1 MPEALQKLLMRLC
14 AWYLLHAK
22 QDAEPLDPVARFH
35 LGNGAALERLNWLG
49 DTSESGMER
58 SAGLMVNYVYW
69 LTELEHN
76 HEQYFKNHSIA
87 ASPGVERLAREWR

>member
-1 MPEALQKLLMRLC
+1 M
-14 AWYLLHAK
+14 
-22 QDAEPLDPVARFH
+22 
-35 LGNGAALERLNWLG
+35 
-49 DTSESGMER
+49 SR

-76 HEQYFKNHSIA
+76 HEQYFKNHSVA